1 MTASLLASTPNSA
14 LTVAGL
20 THYLQDLL
28 EEDLFLRQVWVMG
41 EISSISPHTK
51 GFFFTLQDPEERL
64 GIHCVIW
71 KGQQYKLAGLPE
83 IGEQVLVLGSL
94 RLFTSRSQYQL
105 VVWQWLPA
113 GAGLQALRLQ
123 QLRQRLEAEGIFDE
137 SLKQRPP
144 AHPQTIAVVTSPQ
157 AAAWGDIQRT
167 LRSRYPGL
175 QVLLAP
181 AQVQGEAAPGSIVE
195 ALARVEADGRAEV
208 ILLSRGGGAKEDLA
222 CFNDERV
229 VRAVAQCKI
238 PIITGI
244 GHQRDESLADLAAD
258 LCAHTPTAAAAQ
270 AVPDLADLRS
280 QQGDRVEQLRWA
292 TAHQIQDAQQRLQ
305 LLQQRLQRQA
315 PDRQLQRDR
324 QHLNHLN
331 QRLLQATRQRL
342 RQETL
347 RCHSL
352 QERLS
357 ALDPAAVIR
366 RGYALV
372 RQQSGEIVRSAET
385 VAVGDRLR
393 VQLAQGEITVRVE

>member
-51 GFFFTLQDPEERL
+51 GFFFTLQDPEERQ

-71 KGQQYKLAGLPE
+71 KGQQHKLAGLPE

-195 ALARVEADGRAEV
+195 ALARIEADGRAEV

>member
-28 EEDLFLRQVWVMG
+28 EEDLFLRQVWVVG

-51 GFFFTLQDPEERL
+51 GFFFTLQDPEERQ

-71 KGQQYKLAGLPE
+71 KGQQHKLAGLPE

-195 ALARVEADGRAEV
+195 ALARIEADGRAEV

-372 RQQSGEIVRSAET
+372 RQQSGEIVRSAGT

>member
-1 MTASLLASTPNSA
+1 M
-14 LTVAGL
+14 
-20 THYLQDLL
+20 Q
-28 EEDLFLRQVWVMG
+28 
-41 EISSISPHTK
+41 
-51 GFFFTLQDPEERL
+51 
-64 GIHCVIW
+64 
-71 KGQQYKLAGLPE
+71 
-83 IGEQVLVLGSL
+83 
-94 RLFTSRSQYQL
+94 
-105 VVWQWLPA
+105 
-113 GAGLQALRLQ
+113 
-123 QLRQRLEAEGIFDE
+123 
-137 SLKQRPP
+137 
-144 AHPQTIAVVTSPQ
+144 
-157 AAAWGDIQRT
+157 
-167 LRSRYPGL
+167 
-175 QVLLAP
+175 
-181 AQVQGEAAPGSIVE
+181 
-195 ALARVEADGRAEV
+195 ALARIEADGRAEV

-229 VRAVAQCKI
+229 VRAVSQCKI

-292 TAHQIQDAQQRLQ
+292 TARQIQNAQQRLQ

-331 QRLLQATRQRL
+331 QRLLQATRQRF
-342 RQETL
+342 RQENL
-347 RCHSL
+347 RYQSL

-357 ALDPAAVIR
+357 SLDPAAVIR

-385 VAVGDRLR
+385 IAVGDRVQ
-393 VQLAQGEITVRVE
+393 VQLAQGEITVRVEAIGPLDPRSFLPLPRRSIATAPTVPAPPVATAPADAPLTAVPPYPATPKDYGPE